1 MASSRA
7 QETNS
12 IVDGPL
18 AASMVKFAFPLSVA
32 MATNAVY
39 IMTDMY
45 WVGGLGVASVA
56 AVLSASILTMLSF
69 SLQLGVQTG
78 STAYISR
85 FVGAEKWDQARHASL
100 QSLSLSLC
108 VAIFVGSLYWL
119 FGEWLFGFA
128 LGQSEQVTALGVDY
142 LTPLAFGMPIVFLQ
156 SQMATILQAVG
167 EAQKTTA
174 IFLIS
179 AIANIFLDP
188 ILIEGW
194 IGPAFGVAG
203 AAYAT
208 ILSRFLGLALGYL
221 LLKSKS
227 GSLEQLK
234 FKFLPTLPDRQSYD
248 MFKIGIPRIIQFAF
262 VPISRMLLIRL
273 AVSLVL
279 EDDRDAVSA
288 AFTLCLRLEFISFMP
303 IFGLSRASQVFIGQN
318 LGAQKTARARRTG
331 WVAAGLSAS
340 YLVLVMGLYL
350 SVPGQ
355 LIEPFMKVR
364 QKTAKSVESE
374 AERIAQVTLDEK
386 RTAENK
392 KVVAYGVDY
401 MRTVSWVL
409 VLWGVSFVLN
419 ASVNGAGDTVFPAII
434 TGVTLLPARF
444 FLAWILSDHYGLQGI
459 WYAIAITM
467 ALAGLV
473 YIAYYKSGRWI
484 RVAQERMKAV

>member
-1 MASSRA
+1 MTSSRVRESNA
-7 QETNS
+7 

-18 AASMVKFAFPLSVA
+18 ATTMVKFAFPLSMA

-56 AVLSASILTMLSF
+56 AVLSSSILTMLAF

-85 FVGAEKWDQARHASL
+85 FVGAEKWPEARHASL
-100 QSLSLSLC
+100 QSFALSVCLALFIGLLYVVLC
-108 VAIFVGSLYWL
+108 
-119 FGEWLFGFA
+119 EWLFRFA
-128 LGQSEQVTALGVDY
+128 LGQSEQVTNLGVAY
-142 LTPLAFGMPIVFLQ
+142 LTPWALGMPIVFLQ
-156 SQMATILQAVG
+156 SQFATILQAVG

-174 IFLIS
+174 IFFCS
-179 AIANIFLDP
+179 ALANMVLDP

-208 ILSRFLGLALGYL
+208 ILSRFLGLCLGYV
-221 LLKSKS
+221 LLKRKT
-227 GSLEQLK
+227 GSLESLNFQ
-234 FKFLPTLPDRQSYD
+234 FKLTVPDRQSYD

-262 VPISRMLLIRL
+262 VPISRMLLVRL

-279 EDDRDAVSA
+279 AGDRDAVSA
-288 AFTLCLRLEFISFMP
+288 AFTLCLRLEFISFLP
-303 IFGLSRASQVFIGQN
+303 IFGLSRASQVFMGQN
-318 LGAQKTARARRTG
+318 LGAKKEARARRVG

-350 SVPGQ
+350 SVPGD
-355 LIEPFMKVR
+355 LIRPFLKTRQRTVSAVDASAGKELEVR
-364 QKTAKSVESE
+364 E
-374 AERIAQVTLDEK
+374 AENE
-386 RTAENK
+386 
-392 KVVAYGVDY
+392 KVVRYGVDY
-401 MRTVSWVL
+401 MQTVSWVL
-409 VLWGVSFVLN
+409 VFWGVSFILN

-444 FLAWILSDHYGLQGI
+444 FLAWLLSDHYGLQGI

-467 ALAGLV
+467 ALAGIV
-473 YIAYYKSGRWI
+473 YLAYYQSGRWI
-484 RVAQERMKAV
+484 RVARERMNTV